1 MQRLHHLTFLVRVLG
16 KKQSIGVFLSNKGNS
31 IVFACFLG
39 VIVIYLFP
47 VAMVVSV
54 RLTSSPAELNRW
66 NKYSLL

>member
-39 VIVIYLFP
+39 VIVIYLFSRGYGR
-47 VAMVVSV
+47 VCK
-54 RLTSSPAELNRW
+54 TDFFSSGIKQME
-66 NKYSLL
+66 